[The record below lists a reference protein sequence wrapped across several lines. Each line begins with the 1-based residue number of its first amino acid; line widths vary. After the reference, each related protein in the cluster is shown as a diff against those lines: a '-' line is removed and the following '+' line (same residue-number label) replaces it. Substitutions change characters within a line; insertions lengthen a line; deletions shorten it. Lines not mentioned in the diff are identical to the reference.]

1 MFRLAFNVYWCC
13 REYRYKH
20 DIRINSFLNVWALT
34 IILVLPITFHR
45 KQEISLLQNQVY
57 QLPPSTTSSF
67 CPYLGNYLHNQQII
81 AWTRDHAGLVVD
93 IGRSL
98 KRCDVS
104 VHRNVASFQ
113 FSFQIKLISYYPYGL
128 LERWTPIP
136 KIWNVYEHMRTVK
149 LKDFIQK
156 LVLEIHEKHPD
167 SVYRQSWTM
176 IHVHRQV
183 ISPTY
188 AMLKCEKKIKLQS
201 MKY

>member
-1 MFRLAFNVYWCC
+1 MSLNCLATETNLNSYHNNGTLWRFFKVHLELQFIFLIHISLSLQCWCC
-13 REYRYKH
+13 REYRYIH
-20 DIRINSFLNVWALT
+20 DIRINSFLNVWAST
-34 IILVLPITFHR
+34 IILVSPITFHR

-113 FSFQIKLISYYPYGL
+113 SSFRIKLISYCWNDGHLFQKYEMYMN
-128 LERWTPIP
+128 
-136 KIWNVYEHMRTVK
+136 IWKQLNWKTS
-149 LKDFIQK
+149 F
-156 LVLEIHEKHPD
+156 
-167 SVYRQSWTM
+167 
-176 IHVHRQV
+176 
-183 ISPTY
+183 
-188 AMLKCEKKIKLQS
+188 
-201 MKY
+201 